1 MASKSQKKNTIRQ
14 DIIEAA
20 NIYGE
25 HLAGHTFL
33 YVYGD
38 EYFEVTFPKNCFLH
52 LTGVETYL
60 SANEFYKKA
69 KRDRLSTRQFYFTQR
84 HPFANAKKKLP
95 YLKQLPELTTS
106 MVCILKNIQ
115 TTTLVYKL
123 GMTNLEFTLGLT
135 ENLDRDGN
143 KVNDYFLPM
152 SLRVEST
159 SVEKCEAGGIV
170 DFIFSKNAKHVKYD
184 AILVQDSNKDIPEC
198 VHHLLHENLLPHLTK
213 RL

>member
-1 MASKSQKKNTIRQ
+1 
-14 DIIEAA
+14 
-20 NIYGE
+20 
-25 HLAGHTFL
+25 
-33 YVYGD
+33 
-38 EYFEVTFPKNCFLH
+38 
-52 LTGVETYL
+52 
-60 SANEFYKKA
+60 
-69 KRDRLSTRQFYFTQR
+69 
-84 HPFANAKKKLP
+84 
-95 YLKQLPELTTS
+95 

-198 VHHLLHENLLPHLTK
+198 VHNLLHENLLPHLT
-213 RL
+213 R

>member
-20 NIYGE
+20 SIYGE

-69 KRDRLSTRQFYFTQR
+69 KRDMLSTRQFYFTQR

-95 YLKQLPELTTS
+95 CLKQLPELTTS
-106 MVCILKNIQ
+106 MVCILKIF
-115 TTTLVYKL
+115 KL
-123 GMTNLEFTLGLT
+123 Q
-135 ENLDRDGN
+135 R
-143 KVNDYFLPM
+143 
-152 SLRVEST
+152 SST
-159 SVEKCEAGGIV
+159 S
-170 DFIFSKNAKHVKYD
+170 
-184 AILVQDSNKDIPEC
+184 LV
-198 VHHLLHENLLPHLTK
+198 
-213 RL
+213 